1 MPWHLP
7 AGNRNRYLS
16 LMIILSLV
24 IALVAER
31 FLGPYLYLR
40 QFAWFEIYAQ
50 RLRARFKSNA
60 FWDGPLG
67 IVATLALPLLVVAI
81 VQYLL
86 QGVVLN
92 LLALVFGVLMLLYCL
107 GPRDLDADS
116 EAYTAAVEEGDE
128 ARAQTAASDLLGG
141 AAPPDPWTRTR
152 AVTDAIL
159 SQSNE
164 RLFGVVFW
172 YAVLGPLGAALF
184 RLAAVL
190 RDNALNLVD
199 EEVGYRLAALRLYHI
214 LGWLPA
220 RLVALSYALS
230 GSFEDAMQGMSD
242 FKNSRHGEFADANA
256 GLLVCAGNGA
266 LRLDADGLAPD
277 EQSPEAHVTSVK
289 AALGLMWRTLIIWL
303 GVLLLLG
310 FAGWAR

>member
-1 MPWHLP
+1 
-7 AGNRNRYLS
+7 
-16 LMIILSLV
+16 MIILSLV

-31 FLGPYLYLR
+31 FLGAYLYLR
-40 QFAWFEIYAQ
+40 QFDWFDIYAQ
-50 RLRARFKSNA
+50 RLRARFGNRA
-60 FWDGPLG
+60 VWDGPLG
-67 IVATLALPLLVVAI
+67 VLATLALPLLGVAI
-81 VQYLL
+81 VQQLL
-86 QGVVLN
+86 HGVALN
-92 LLALVFGVLMLLYCL
+92 LFALAFGVLMLWYCL
-107 GPRDLDADS
+107 GPRDLDTDS
-116 EAYTAAVEEGDE
+116 EAYTAAIEDGDE
-128 ARAQTAASDLLGG
+128 TRAQIAAGDLLGG

-190 RDNALNLVD
+190 RDSALNAA
-199 EEVGYRLAALRLYHI
+199 EENVGYRLAALRLFYI

-220 RLVALSYALS
+220 RLIALSYALS

-242 FKNSRHGEFADANA
+242 FKNSRHGEFVDANA

-266 LRLDADGLAPD
+266 LRLDAEGLAPD
-277 EQSPEAHVTSVK
+277 EQAPEAHVTLVK